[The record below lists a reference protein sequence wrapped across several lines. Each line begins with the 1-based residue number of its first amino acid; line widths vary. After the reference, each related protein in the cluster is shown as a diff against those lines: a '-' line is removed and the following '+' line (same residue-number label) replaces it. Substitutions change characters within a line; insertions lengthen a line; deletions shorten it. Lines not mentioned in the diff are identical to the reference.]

1 MNKKQKMKNSYSFT
15 LLSTKSLKDNQIIKS
30 HKFNKEFNSLNL
42 NLAKSNSSS
51 NLLLDKQSF
60 TTFNKKNNDVNL
72 KNIFN
77 KLASSFYQ
85 KVKKKYRNL
94 YIFEKREIAYNKS
107 IQEGRKVFKYDQSI
121 ELMKSSKRNRG
132 SFNSLYLTESLNKS
146 TKNQTSLPLL
156 EKDKSLNEEYQTS
169 IINNN
174 KNINLSRNSF
184 INISTN
190 ILNKKNKTISENINK
205 DDIILLK
212 RINLNETK
220 DNDYLKRISLIKK
233 QKILERNI
241 NKNYYKKKYINDER
255 NVILDK
261 YNINI
266 KKEKIKVIE
275 ENLNNKIKKINND
288 IKQLELNSEL
298 FKLNFMP
305 KLNEYYRYIRNKKDI
320 ENQKNLLY
328 INKIYLLKKHILF
341 IKSRITKRQKEKEF
355 LMREIF
361 LQISIKEKKLNLP
374 EYYKDILLNDYS
386 YEQIKE
392 KYGNEIN
399 KEEYNRISKY
409 IESLDVNDMEIIFEN
424 LNKLTNNNMELLHE
438 YNKIQEKNLNYKKHR
453 KKIELEIN
461 SGAQK
466 EINNLIKEKER
477 ILNIKI
483 KKYKENK
490 KIYFDL
496 TNDISYK
503 NSLGKKRSNLFIK
516 LDSFLKMLKDNLNY
530 KINTEDDIK
539 GKITEEKIMMNYLEK
554 IEIIINRFLSVH
566 KGIKNNY
573 SDKIKSLKSIFDR
586 EKKFRKAQ
594 EQKKNIALKFETD
607 RKKLFDRYNKILFLP
622 KKKVYYKKPNKTIT
636 FEEKFEK
643 FEEKGNKIEDFLFD

>member
-1 MNKKQKMKNSYSFT
+1 MKNSYSFT

-60 TTFNKKNNDVNL
+60 TTFNKKDNDVNL

-190 ILNKKNKTISENINK
+190 ILNKKNKSISENINK

-233 QKILERNI
+233 QKILERNM

-392 KYGNEIN
+392 KYGNDIN

-461 SGAQK
+461 SDAQK

-496 TNDISYK
+496 INDNSYK

-516 LDSFLKMLKDNLNY
+516 LDSFLKMLKENLNY

-539 GKITEEKIMMNYLEK
+539 GKITEEKIMMNNLEK

-573 SDKIKSLKSIFDR
+573 SDKIKSLKSIFDK

>member
-1 MNKKQKMKNSYSFT
+1 MKNSYSFT
-15 LLSTKSLKDNQIIKS
+15 LLSTKSLKENQIIKS

-233 QKILERNI
+233 QKILERNM

-255 NVILDK
+255 NLILDK

-461 SGAQK
+461 SDAQK

-516 LDSFLKMLKDNLNY
+516 LDSFLKMLKENLNY

-539 GKITEEKIMMNYLEK
+539 GKITEEKIMMNNLEK

-643 FEEKGNKIEDFLFD
+643 FEEKGNEIEDFLFY

>member
-1 MNKKQKMKNSYSFT
+1 MKNSYSFT

-233 QKILERNI
+233 QKILERNM

-255 NVILDK
+255 NLILDK

-392 KYGNEIN
+392 KYGNDIN

-461 SGAQK
+461 SDAQK

-573 SDKIKSLKSIFDR
+573 SDKIKSLKSIFDK

>member
-1 MNKKQKMKNSYSFT
+1 MKNSYSFT

-190 ILNKKNKTISENINK
+190 ILNKKNKSINENINK

-233 QKILERNI
+233 QKILERNM

-453 KKIELEIN
+453 KKIEIEIN
-461 SGAQK
+461 SDAQK
-466 EINNLIKEKER
+466 EINNLIKEKES

-573 SDKIKSLKSIFDR
+573 SDKIKSLKSIFDK

>member
-1 MNKKQKMKNSYSFT
+1 MKNSYSFT

-190 ILNKKNKTISENINK
+190 ILNKKNKSINENINK

-255 NVILDK
+255 NLILDK

-392 KYGNEIN
+392 KYGNDIN

-461 SGAQK
+461 SDAQK
-466 EINNLIKEKER
+466 EINNLIKEKES

-539 GKITEEKIMMNYLEK
+539 GKITEEKIMMNNLEK

-573 SDKIKSLKSIFDR
+573 SDKIKSLKSIFDK

>member
-1 MNKKQKMKNSYSFT
+1 MKNSYSFT
-15 LLSTKSLKDNQIIKS
+15 LLSTKSLKENQIIKS

-190 ILNKKNKTISENINK
+190 ILNKKNKSINENINK

-233 QKILERNI
+233 QKILERNM

-461 SGAQK
+461 SDAQK
-466 EINNLIKEKER
+466 EINNLIKEKES

-496 TNDISYK
+496 INDISYK

-573 SDKIKSLKSIFDR
+573 SDKIKSLKSIFDK

>member
-1 MNKKQKMKNSYSFT
+1 MKNSYSFT

-60 TTFNKKNNDVNL
+60 TTFNKKDNDVNL

-190 ILNKKNKTISENINK
+190 ILNKKNKSINENINK

-288 IKQLELNSEL
+288 IKQLELNAEL

-453 KKIELEIN
+453 KKIEIEIN
-461 SGAQK
+461 SDAQK
-466 EINNLIKEKER
+466 EINNLIKEKES

>member
-1 MNKKQKMKNSYSFT
+1 MKNSYSFT

-461 SGAQK
+461 SDAQK
-466 EINNLIKEKER
+466 EINNLIKEKES

>member
-1 MNKKQKMKNSYSFT
+1 MKNSYSFT

-233 QKILERNI
+233 QKILERNM

-461 SGAQK
+461 SDAQK

-496 TNDISYK
+496 INDNSYK

-573 SDKIKSLKSIFDR
+573 SDKIKSLKSIFDK

>member
-1 MNKKQKMKNSYSFT
+1 MKNSYSFT
-15 LLSTKSLKDNQIIKS
+15 LLSTKSLKENQIIKS

-51 NLLLDKQSF
+51 NLLLDEQSF
-60 TTFNKKNNDVNL
+60 TTFNKKDNDVNL

-190 ILNKKNKTISENINK
+190 ILNKKNKSISENINK

-233 QKILERNI
+233 QKILERNM
-241 NKNYYKKKYINDER
+241 NKKYYKKKYINDER

-461 SGAQK
+461 SDAQK
-466 EINNLIKEKER
+466 EINNLIKKKER

-573 SDKIKSLKSIFDR
+573 SDKIKSLKSIFDK

-636 FEEKFEK
+636 FEEKLEK

>member
-1 MNKKQKMKNSYSFT
+1 MKNSYNFT
-15 LLSTKSLKDNQIIKS
+15 LLSTKSLKENQIIKS
-30 HKFNKEFNSLNL
+30 HKFNKEFNSSNL

-233 QKILERNI
+233 QKILERNM

-255 NVILDK
+255 NLILDK

-461 SGAQK
+461 SDAQK
-466 EINNLIKEKER
+466 EINNLIKEKES

-573 SDKIKSLKSIFDR
+573 SDKIKSLKSIFDK

>member
-1 MNKKQKMKNSYSFT
+1 MKNSYSFSI
-15 LLSTKSLKDNQIIKS
+15 LSTKSLKDNQIIKS

-121 ELMKSSKRNRG
+121 ELMKNSKRNRG

-233 QKILERNI
+233 QKILERNM

-255 NVILDK
+255 NLILDK

-409 IESLDVNDMEIIFEN
+409 IESLDVNNMEIIFEN

-461 SGAQK
+461 SDAQK

-573 SDKIKSLKSIFDR
+573 SDKIKSLKSIFDK

>member
-1 MNKKQKMKNSYSFT
+1 MKNSYSFT

-461 SGAQK
+461 SDAQK
-466 EINNLIKEKER
+466 EINNLIKEKES

-573 SDKIKSLKSIFDR
+573 SDKIKSLKSIFDK

>member
-1 MNKKQKMKNSYSFT
+1 M
-15 LLSTKSLKDNQIIKS
+15 
-30 HKFNKEFNSLNL
+30 
-42 NLAKSNSSS
+42 
-51 NLLLDKQSF
+51 
-60 TTFNKKNNDVNL
+60 
-72 KNIFN
+72 
-77 KLASSFYQ
+77 
-85 KVKKKYRNL
+85 
-94 YIFEKREIAYNKS
+94 
-107 IQEGRKVFKYDQSI
+107 
-121 ELMKSSKRNRG
+121 
-132 SFNSLYLTESLNKS
+132 
-146 TKNQTSLPLL
+146 
-156 EKDKSLNEEYQTS
+156 
-169 IINNN
+169 
-174 KNINLSRNSF
+174 
-184 INISTN
+184 
-190 ILNKKNKTISENINK
+190 
-205 DDIILLK
+205 
-212 RINLNETK
+212 
-220 DNDYLKRISLIKK
+220 
-233 QKILERNI
+233 

-461 SGAQK
+461 SDAQK
-466 EINNLIKEKER
+466 EINNLIKEKES

-496 TNDISYK
+496 KNDI
-503 NSLGKKRSNLFIK
+503 
-516 LDSFLKMLKDNLNY
+516 
-530 KINTEDDIK
+530 
-539 GKITEEKIMMNYLEK
+539 
-554 IEIIINRFLSVH
+554 
-566 KGIKNNY
+566 
-573 SDKIKSLKSIFDR
+573 
-586 EKKFRKAQ
+586 
-594 EQKKNIALKFETD
+594 
-607 RKKLFDRYNKILFLP
+607 
-622 KKKVYYKKPNKTIT
+622 
-636 FEEKFEK
+636 
-643 FEEKGNKIEDFLFD
+643 

>member
-1 MNKKQKMKNSYSFT
+1 MKNSYSFT

-60 TTFNKKNNDVNL
+60 TTFNKKDNDVNL

-190 ILNKKNKTISENINK
+190 ILNKKNKSISENINK

-233 QKILERNI
+233 QKILERNM

-392 KYGNEIN
+392 KYGNDIN

-453 KKIELEIN
+453 KKIEIEIN
-461 SGAQK
+461 SDAQK
-466 EINNLIKEKER
+466 EINNLIKEKES

-496 TNDISYK
+496 INDNSYK

-516 LDSFLKMLKDNLNY
+516 LDSFLKMLKENLNY

-539 GKITEEKIMMNYLEK
+539 GKITEEKIMMNNLEK

-573 SDKIKSLKSIFDR
+573 SDKIKSLKSIFDK

>member
-1 MNKKQKMKNSYSFT
+1 MKNSYSFT

-190 ILNKKNKTISENINK
+190 ILNKKNKSINENINK

-233 QKILERNI
+233 QKILERNM

-255 NVILDK
+255 NLILDK

-305 KLNEYYRYIRNKKDI
+305 KLNEYYRYIQNKKDI

-341 IKSRITKRQKEKEF
+341 IKSRITKKQKEKEF

-409 IESLDVNDMEIIFEN
+409 IESLDVNNMEIIFEN

-496 TNDISYK
+496 INDNSYK

-516 LDSFLKMLKDNLNY
+516 LDSFLKMLKENLNY
-530 KINTEDDIK
+530 KINTDDDIK

-573 SDKIKSLKSIFDR
+573 SDKIKSLKSIFDK

-636 FEEKFEK
+636 FEKKFEK

>member
-1 MNKKQKMKNSYSFT
+1 MKNSYSFT

-51 NLLLDKQSF
+51 NLLLNKQSF

-77 KLASSFYQ
+77 KLSSSFYQ

-233 QKILERNI
+233 QKILERNM

-255 NVILDK
+255 NLILDK

-275 ENLNNKIKKINND
+275 ENLNNKIKKINSD

-392 KYGNEIN
+392 KYGNDIN

-453 KKIELEIN
+453 KKIEIEIN
-461 SGAQK
+461 SDAQK
-466 EINNLIKEKER
+466 EINNLIKEKES

-573 SDKIKSLKSIFDR
+573 SDKIKSLKSIFDK

>member
-1 MNKKQKMKNSYSFT
+1 MKNSYSFT

-190 ILNKKNKTISENINK
+190 ILNKKNKSINENINK

-461 SGAQK
+461 SDAQK

-573 SDKIKSLKSIFDR
+573 SDKIKSLKSIFDK

>member
-1 MNKKQKMKNSYSFT
+1 MKNSYSFT

-233 QKILERNI
+233 QKILERNM

-461 SGAQK
+461 SDAQK
-466 EINNLIKEKER
+466 EINNLIKEKES

-573 SDKIKSLKSIFDR
+573 SDKIKSLKSIFDK

>member
-1 MNKKQKMKNSYSFT
+1 MKNSYSFT
-15 LLSTKSLKDNQIIKS
+15 LLSTKSLKENQIIKS

-190 ILNKKNKTISENINK
+190 ILNKKNKSISENINK

-233 QKILERNI
+233 QKILERNM

-255 NVILDK
+255 NLILDK

-461 SGAQK
+461 SDAQK
-466 EINNLIKEKER
+466 EINNLIKEKES

-496 TNDISYK
+496 INDNSYK

-573 SDKIKSLKSIFDR
+573 SDKIKSLKSIFDK